1 MLDEWCPEND
11 ISWQMEQAE
20 YESSSLVKENQ
31 VLRAR
36 LIETEKELNKCRKK
50 LEKSNCDFREW
61 RSTHDEG
68 YGQ

>member
-1 MLDEWCPEND
+1 
-11 ISWQMEQAE
+11 MEQAE

-50 LEKSNCDFREW
+50 LEKSNRDFREW